1 MIVPRSYLAPGHL
14 YELCYPI
21 KTVLITAA
29 GSLMLLPRCDERG
42 TESFPK
48 LMFIASSDLRKDQKK
63 GVP

>member
-1 MIVPRSYLAPGHL
+1 MAPGHL

-29 GSLMLLPRCDERG
+29 GSLMLLPRFDERD

>member
-1 MIVPRSYLAPGHL
+1 MAPGHL

-29 GSLMLLPRCDERG
+29 GLLMLLPRFDERD

-48 LMFIASSDLRKDQKK
+48 LILFASSDSRRDQKK

>member
-1 MIVPRSYLAPGHL
+1 MIVPRSHLAPGHL

-29 GSLMLLPRCDERG
+29 GLLMLLPRFDERD

-48 LMFIASSDLRKDQKK
+48 LMLFASSDLRKDQKK

>member
-1 MIVPRSYLAPGHL
+1 MAPGHL

-29 GSLMLLPRCDERG
+29 GLLMLLPRFDERD
-42 TESFPK
+42 TDSFPQ
-48 LMFIASSDLRKDQKK
+48 LILFASSDLRRDQKK

>member
-1 MIVPRSYLAPGHL
+1 MIVPRSHLAPGHL

-29 GSLMLLPRCDERG
+29 GSLMLLPRFDERD